1 MDNCNEIVTPIE
13 TNVKL
18 IKKVEKSI
26 VSISYWCG
34 DKVDRKGTFGF
45 LFQFFNPPISWWSNK
60 QSVVTLSSCEAKYSC
75 FTSIL
80 LNSIVRNNI

>member
-26 VSISYWCG
+26 VFISYWCG
-34 DKVDRKGTFGF
+34 DKVDRKGTFDS
-45 LFQFFNPPISWWSNK
+45 LFQFLNAPISWWSNK
-60 QSVVTLSSCEAKYSC
+60 QSVVALSSCVAEYSC

-80 LNSIVRNNI
+80 LNSIFRNNI